1 MIRFGYK
8 AYDAGGRFVEGEIV
22 AECREAALEALHQRG
37 EVPVEVVDGSLP
49 RAQPWWQREVFATNR
64 ISRRDLALFMRE
76 LTTLIKAEIP
86 LDEVLRIVV
95 LQPMLSARM
104 RLIIGA
110 VLERVLEGQSLSQ
123 SLAAEDEAFPEYIW
137 RLVQAGETSGKL
149 GDVLDNVT
157 VYLERSAEVRANVMT
172 ASLYPMILII
182 AAGIA
187 VGVIMTVLLP
197 AIVPLLKD
205 AGADLPL
212 IVRVLDGLRDLV
224 IGHWSVVLVA
234 AVAVIFL
241 ALAMR
246 SNQSVRRVASSLAL
260 RIPIVNG
267 LITGRETARFSRTL
281 ATLMRSGVPMLE
293 AIRISGS
300 VIKNF
305 AFRSAIDNVGEQVR
319 QGATLSQPLIDSG
332 LFPEL
337 AVRLIAVGE
346 QTGQLEIMLIRVA
359 DIFETTLQ
367 RRLERLTGLMT
378 PILTLVIGL
387 LVGWLIVSVMGALL
401 SINQLP
407 FS

>member
-1 MIRFGYK
+1 M
-8 AYDAGGRFVEGEIV
+8 
-22 AECREAALEALHQRG
+22 
-37 EVPVEVVDGSLP
+37 
-49 RAQPWWQREVFATNR
+49 
-64 ISRRDLALFMRE
+64 
-76 LTTLIKAEIP
+76 
-86 LDEVLRIVV
+86 
-95 LQPMLSARM
+95 
-104 RLIIGA
+104 
-110 VLERVLEGQSLSQ
+110 
-123 SLAAEDEAFPEYIW
+123 
-137 RLVQAGETSGKL
+137 VQAGQTSGKL

-157 VYLERSAEVRANVMT
+157 VYLERSAEVRANVIT

-337 AVRLIAVGE
+337 AVRIIAVGE